1 MHTHHTPTPTV
12 LAEESHGWRVY
23 QLPDGNLQVDTCN
36 AGLILTEAEFCFF
49 LDVLERAQT
58 GDPDKP
64 HCKRGPRRVV
74 AFSPLNDVATI
85 IFDRTIVRLRLAD
98 FDQLVSLC
106 QRAIQVLQ
114 PQVVR
119 EHRFDEFMVFGF
131 SFN

>member
-1 MHTHHTPTPTV
+1 MHHTPTPIV
-12 LAEESHGWRVY
+12 LADEPRGWRVY

-36 AGLILTEAEFCFF
+36 AGLILTEAEFCYL
-49 LDVLERAQT
+49 LDVLEHAQT

-64 HCKRGPRRVV
+64 RCKRGPRRAV
-74 AFSPLNDVATI
+74 AFNPLNDIATI

-106 QRAIQVLQ
+106 QRAMQALQ